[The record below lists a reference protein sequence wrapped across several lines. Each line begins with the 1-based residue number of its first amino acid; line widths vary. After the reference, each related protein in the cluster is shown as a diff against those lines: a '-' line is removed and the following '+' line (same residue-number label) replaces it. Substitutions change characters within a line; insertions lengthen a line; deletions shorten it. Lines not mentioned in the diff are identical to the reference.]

1 MFIPVKRDL
10 CRVRACPSKCP
21 ERAGLAQ
28 PLRHFGT
35 LAPLLVRPLG
45 DEIPIEP
52 VLSRL
57 DIGPGHLIVQGQAR
71 IGGVRVKLSPVPHVL
86 FRSEEVHL
94 PSSFGYRRRPG

>member
-1 MFIPVKRDL
+1 MFIPGKRDL
-10 CRVRACPSKCP
+10 CRVRDCPSKCP
-21 ERAGLAQ
+21 EGAGLAQ
-28 PLRHFGT
+28 SLQHVLT
-35 LAPLLVRPLG
+35 LASLFVRPLG

-52 VLSRL
+52 ALGRL
-57 DIGPGHLIVQGQAR
+57 DIGPGHLIVQGQTP

>member
-1 MFIPVKRDL
+1 MFILLKWDL

-21 ERAGLAQ
+21 EGAGLAQ
-28 PLRHFGT
+28 SLQHFLS
-35 LAPLLVRPLG
+35 LASLFVRPLG

-52 VLSRL
+52 VLGRL

-86 FRSEEVHL
+86 FRPEEVHL
-94 PSSFGYRRRPG
+94 PSSFGG